1 MAYSIIFNTDVA
13 RVPPAVIAEL
23 RTSLTDIG
31 ESISSIPQSSVFWV
45 SIDNSL
51 FELTISGWVF
61 SYLIDRRRN
70 ELVVVSV
77 QRVERKTG

>member
-1 MAYSIIFNTDVA
+1 VAYSIVFNADVT
-13 RVPPAVIAEL
+13 RVPPAVIEEL

-31 ESISSIPQSSVFWV
+31 ESISGIPQSSVFWV

-61 SYLIDRRRN
+61 NYLIDRRRN

-77 QRVERKTG
+77 LKAERQTG